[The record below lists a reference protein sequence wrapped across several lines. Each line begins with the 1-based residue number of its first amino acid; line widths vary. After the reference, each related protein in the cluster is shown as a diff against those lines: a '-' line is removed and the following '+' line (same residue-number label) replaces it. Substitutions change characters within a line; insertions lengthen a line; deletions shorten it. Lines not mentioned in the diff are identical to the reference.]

1 MWIINAELQRLG
13 FRRRSR
19 RYWQCER
26 RYGLPNDA
34 YLSIY
39 AEGKDSHLDRDS
51 GKSARILE
59 VSAFHVTFLLDVD
72 NVHFYYH
79 EYGDGVWEAGGH
91 TSSAEIARHDV
102 DPRALRRLA
111 DAVAAE
117 LALALEVNLLPRT
130 PL

>member
-1 MWIINAELQRLG
+1 MWIIDAELQRLG

-26 RYGLPNDA
+26 RYGLPDDA
-34 YLSIY
+34 YISIY
-39 AEGKDSHLDRDS
+39 STGKDTHLDRDPMALR
-51 GKSARILE
+51 SAVD

-91 TSSAEIARHDV
+91 TSSAEIARHGV
-102 DPRALRRLA
+102 DPVVLRRLA
-111 DAVAAE
+111 DAVAADFV
-117 LALALEVNLLPRT
+117 LALDASLLSR
-130 PL
+130 